1 MRHAWVLVAAL
12 TAGTTAVQAQVDIR
26 MDLATSVGTT
36 GGNWNNISNLTGMT
50 PNLIDFA
57 TGLPTSVSIDGIG
70 SPWSAFF
77 GDDLGSFPNQD
88 WLIQPATKDG
98 AGLQRDTTGVFR
110 IGGLTGS
117 AYKVEVV
124 SARSTFGYLNNITV
138 NGATATST
146 FKGTPVVT
154 PWNSTTDGLADA
166 NWLIW
171 SNVFPTSGTIDIR
184 DVAGPATL
192 GIVNAIRISEVPA
205 PGAALP
211 LVAGVVFAARR
222 RRS

>member
-1 MRHAWVLVAAL
+1 MRHACVLVVAL
-12 TAGTTAVQAQVDIR
+12 AGTAAVQAQVDIR

-50 PNLIDFA
+50 PNLIDF
-57 TGLPTSVSIDGIG
+57 TSGSPTSIGIDGIG
-70 SPWSAFF
+70 SPWSPFF
-77 GDDLGSFPNQD
+77 GDDAGSFPNQD
-88 WLIQPATKDG
+88 WLVQPATKDG
-98 AGLQRDTTGVFR
+98 AGLQRDQTGVFR
-110 IGGLTGS
+110 ISGLNSS
-117 AYKVEVV
+117 AYKIEVV
-124 SARSTFGYLNNITV
+124 SARSTFGYLNSITV

-154 PWNSTTDGLADA
+154 PWNSTADGLDKA

-184 DVAGPATL
+184 DVAGPGTL
-192 GIVNAIRISEVPA
+192 GIVNAIRISQVPA
-205 PGAALP
+205 PAAALP
-211 LVAGVVFAARR
+211 LIAGVAFAARR